1 MRRVKSNNVQLKC
14 SIGMQPVTKL
24 VMLASVALLC
34 FGCTRDR
41 SREPT
46 LEDWV
51 GQTVQ
56 LNQPQKVCI
65 SKASQESPWWDKAI
79 ARLLGSRTAYV
90 MKDASVELVCRR
102 DHFNLIGALPAGSS
116 IKIVQFQTSL
126 GWLGVEDN
134 LRAILEVEIPGEPPR
149 SLLVEKY
156 LGVHNEETPAEFPWQ
171 LRDRTQ

>member
-1 MRRVKSNNVQLKC
+1 MEIQVRRVKSNDIQPKY
-14 SIGMQPVTKL
+14 SIGMQPVAKL
-24 VMLASVALLC
+24 VMIAGIVWLC

-102 DHFNLIGALPAGSS
+102 DNHRRRCSLS
-116 IKIVQFQTSL
+116 VQ
-126 GWLGVEDN
+126 
-134 LRAILEVEIPGEPPR
+134 
-149 SLLVEKY
+149 
-156 LGVHNEETPAEFPWQ
+156 
-171 LRDRTQ
+171 